1 MDNTKVQTRPAAVI
15 VTGASQGLGAAVAKW
30 LVKAGAAVVLMARS
44 QKNLNQIA
52 DQLAE
57 YQGKIVVFTGD
68 VANYYHCAQC
78 VKKAVDHFGRIDALV
93 NNAGTV
99 TPLQPISTTD
109 PALWS
114 RNIEV
119 NLCGPFNL
127 TQAALP
133 ELIKQKGRVI
143 NISSGAAEMVIQ
155 GAAAYCAA
163 KAGLNHFTRIVAA
176 ENPDITAV
184 AIRPGV
190 VDTPMQEVLRQEGPQ
205 VMPPDQAA
213 YYRNLQNNNLLE
225 PPEVPGRAVAWLAL
239 YAPQSFNGKFVNYDD
254 TDIAGPAERKLGPI
268 SKQVNSQ

>member
-1 MDNTKVQTRPAAVI
+1 MADTKVQRKPAVVI
-15 VTGASQGLGAAVAKW
+15 ITGASQGLGAAISKW
-30 LVKAGAAVVLMARS
+30 LVQVGASVVLMARS
-44 QKNLNQIA
+44 QKKLDQIA
-52 DQLAE
+52 TTLAG
-57 YQGKIVVFTGD
+57 YPGSVSILCGD

-78 VKKAVDHFGRIDALV
+78 VKKTIDQFGRIDALV
-93 NNAGTV
+93 NNAGTL
-99 TPLQPISTTD
+99 TPLQPIATTD

-176 ENPDITAV
+176 ENPDITTVAV
-184 AIRPGV
+184 RPGV

-205 VMPPDQAA
+205 VMPAEQAA
-213 YYRNLQNNNLLE
+213 YYQDLQKNDLLE

-239 YAPQSFNGKFVNYDD
+239 YAPKSLNGKFVNYDD
-254 TDIAGPAERKLGPI
+254 TDIAGPAADKFGPLTE
-268 SKQVNSQ
+268 QVNDQ

>member
-1 MDNTKVQTRPAAVI
+1 MADTNAQIKPPVVI

-30 LVKAGAAVVLMARS
+30 LAKVGASVVLMARS
-44 QKNLNQIA
+44 QKKLDLTA
-52 DQLAE
+52 TTLAK
-57 YQGKIVVFTGD
+57 YQGDVAVFVGD

-78 VKKAVDHFGRIDALV
+78 AKKAVDQFGRIDALV

-99 TPLQPISTTD
+99 TPLQPIGSAD
-109 PALWS
+109 PALWC

-143 NISSGAAEMVIQ
+143 NISSGAAETVIQ
-155 GAAAYCAA
+155 GASAYCAA
-163 KAGLNHFTRIVAA
+163 KAGLNHLTRVMAS
-176 ENPDITAV
+176 ENPNITAV

-205 VMPPDQAA
+205 VMPAEQAT
-213 YYRNLQNNNLLE
+213 YYQDLQKNNLLE
-225 PPEVPGRAVAWLAL
+225 PPDIPGRAIAWLAL
-239 YAPQSFNGKFVNYDD
+239 YATQTFSGKFVNYDD
-254 TDIAGPAERKLGPI
+254 TDITRPATDKFGQITE
-268 SKQVNSQ
+268 QVNSQ